1 MDRTLVPLF
10 LTHINMERDSM
21 EQLKETLI
29 AKINDLLTGLTDSQ
43 VEYTY
48 YLLESLFCE
57 TAD

>member
-1 MDRTLVPLF
+1 
-10 LTHINMERDSM
+10 M

-48 YLLESLFCE
+48 YLLDSLFCE